1 MKLVTFVVCFG
12 VFVFGLFLMG
22 LAFNI
27 DAWQAECFFAGIL
40 AISASYFI
48 PVHMMK
54 AFDR

>member
-1 MKLVTFVVCFG
+1 MKLVMFVVCFG
-12 VFVFGLFLMG
+12 VFAFGLFLMG

-48 PVHMMK
+48 PVHMLK